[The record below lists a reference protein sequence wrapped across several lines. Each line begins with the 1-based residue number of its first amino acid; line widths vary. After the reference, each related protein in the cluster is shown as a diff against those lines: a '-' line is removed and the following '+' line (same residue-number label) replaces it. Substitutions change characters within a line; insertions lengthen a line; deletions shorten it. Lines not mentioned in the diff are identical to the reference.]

1 MPTTTT
7 TDTEFLM
14 ILAFFGLYI
23 DGLIIRNG
31 GGSKIGGG
39 L

>member
-1 MPTTTT
+1 
-7 TDTEFLM
+7 M